1 MERRVLQRETV
12 SFDHE
17 ILVELFRNRPE
28 LAVELI
34 AASVGLDARLGRVE
48 LGSIDLSRVISVE
61 YRADAVVLRD
71 RANGVI
77 SAVVVVVEVQTTTDV
92 AKHLSWPQYIT
103 SLRAREGC
111 PVMLL
116 VVATDEK
123 VARWARKP
131 IETGHPKFVLEPV
144 VIGFDD
150 VPTVTGAPNETPEL
164 AVLSTLAHPTV
175 EVARVALAAIQA
187 LPTDRST
194 LYFDL
199 ILRAL
204 DPVCKAVIEAEMMK
218 NYEFR
223 SAFAKK
229 FYGQGRDEGRAKGRD
244 EGREEGREAGELNGA
259 RRAILQL
266 ARLRSVATLEQL
278 DEALATRV
286 DRTQLD
292 ELLAALADVRA
303 GNPAQDLIDAFIAGS
318 KG

>member
-1 MERRVLQRETV
+1 M

-34 AASVGLDARLGRVE
+34 AVSVGLDARPDRVE
-48 LGSIDLSRVISVE
+48 LGSIDLSQVISVE
-61 YRADAVVLRD
+61 YRADAVVLLRD
-71 RANGVI
+71 RANDVI
-77 SAVVVVVEVQTTTDV
+77 SAVVVEVQTTTDV

-103 SLRAREGC
+103 ALRAREGC

-150 VPTVTGAPNETPEL
+150 VPMVTGAPNETPEL

-218 NYEFR
+218 NYEFQ

-229 FYGQGRDEGRAKGRD
+229 FYGQGRDEGR
-244 EGREEGREAGELNGA
+244 EEGREAGELDGA

-278 DEALATRV
+278 GEVLATNV
-286 DRTQLD
+286 DQTQL
-292 ELLAALADVRA
+292 EQLHAALADVRA
-303 GNPAQDLIDAFIAGS
+303 GSPAQDLIDAFMAGS
-318 KG
+318 AG